1 MNVQLPLL
9 KDTTITQ
16 CCFSVFVER
25 GIILRGIILQWFHSG
40 SEWRMK
46 AKMLSLD
53 NVTYVLKSFD
63 FGKENF
69 TDLKNQISLELF
81 SR

>member
-1 MNVQLPLL
+1 MSVQLPLL

-16 CCFSVFVER
+16 CYFSVFVER

-46 AKMLSLD
+46 AKMPSSD
-53 NVTYVLKSFD
+53 NVTYVLISFD
-63 FGKENF
+63 FGKEDF